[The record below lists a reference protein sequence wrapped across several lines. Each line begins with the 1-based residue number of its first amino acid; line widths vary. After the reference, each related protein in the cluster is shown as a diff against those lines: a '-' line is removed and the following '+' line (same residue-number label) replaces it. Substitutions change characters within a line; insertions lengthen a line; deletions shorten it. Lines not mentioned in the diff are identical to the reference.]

1 MAFITMKP
9 RNGGRMANSTYT
21 FAGWERA
28 ALAAEKVQERLQRST
43 AALERAG
50 VAYAV
55 VGGNAVAEWVGRVDE
70 DAVRNT
76 RDVDILIRRTDLEAV
91 KAALT
96 PAGFVYCQSFGVD
109 MFLDG
114 PDGRPTSAVH
124 LLFAGEPVRIGD
136 QAITPDVAD
145 SESAKSYRVISLL
158 ALVTMKLTAFRL
170 KDRVHLQDLIGVGQI
185 DASWPARLPAPL
197 ATRLQEILDN
207 PNG

>member
-1 MAFITMKP
+1 MQVEIEEGNMADVT
-9 RNGGRMANSTYT
+9 ATLS
-21 FAGWERA
+21 GWERA
-28 ALAAEKVQERLQRST
+28 FLAAEKVKERLQRST
-43 AALERAG
+43 TALEQAG

-76 RDVDILIRRTDLEAV
+76 RDVDILIRREDLDAV
-91 KAALT
+91 KAALA

-114 PDGRPTSAVH
+114 PDGRPTQAVH
-124 LLFAGEPVRIGD
+124 LLFAGEPVRTGD
-136 QAITPDVAD
+136 LAITPQVDE
-145 SESAKSYRVISLL
+145 SEFSRGFRVISLS
-158 ALVTMKLTAFRL
+158 ALVQMKLTSFRL

-185 DASWPARLPAPL
+185 DHTWPARLPPVL
-197 ATRLQEILDN
+197 AARLQEILDN

>member
-1 MAFITMKP
+1 MADSVAIP
-9 RNGGRMANSTYT
+9 S
-21 FAGWERA
+21 GWERA
-28 ALAAEKVQERLQRST
+28 ALAAEKVKERLQRST
-43 AALERAG
+43 AALEKAG

-76 RDVDILIRRTDLEAV
+76 RDVDILIRRGDLEAA
-91 KAALT
+91 KAALE

-124 LLFAGEPVRIGD
+124 LLFAGEQVRVND
-136 QAITPDVAD
+136 AAITPDVTD
-145 SESAKSYRVISLL
+145 SERGPEFRVVSLQ
-158 ALVTMKLTAFRL
+158 ALVKMKLTSFRL
-170 KDRVHLQDLIGVGQI
+170 KDQVHLLDLIGVGLI
-185 DASWPARLPAPL
+185 DQSWPARLPPDL
-197 ATRLQEILDN
+197 ATRLQQLLDN

>member
-1 MAFITMKP
+1 MADVVVLP
-9 RNGGRMANSTYT
+9 S
-21 FAGWERA
+21 GWERA
-28 ALAAEKVQERLQRST
+28 ALAAEKVKERLKRST
-43 AALERAG
+43 AALEKAG

-76 RDVDILIRRTDLEAV
+76 RDVDILIRRADLAAA
-91 KAALT
+91 KAALE

-124 LLFAGEPVRIGD
+124 LLFAGEPVRTND
-136 QAITPDVAD
+136 AAITPDITE
-145 SESAKSYRVISLL
+145 SERAAEFRVVSLE
-158 ALVTMKLTAFRL
+158 ALVRMKLTSFRD
-170 KDRVHLQDLIGVGQI
+170 KDRTHLRDLIGVGLI
-185 DASWPARLPAPL
+185 DDSWPSRLPAEL
-197 ATRLQEILDN
+197 AARLRQLLDN